1 MIGTSAADVQR
12 ARVVPLGDGAAL
24 VRFADR
30 LDDQAN
36 RAALALAAALET
48 SPITGVLEIAPSLVS
63 VLVRYDSD
71 VIDLVRL
78 SGEIGLRLS
87 STAAPSAEKTH
98 NIAVRFGGEDGPDL
112 LDVAAQVG
120 LTPDEFIAQHNAQP
134 LRVLTTGFAP
144 GFVYCGFHSQEMT
157 VPRRASVRARVPV
170 GSVLFAAGQT
180 AITATEVPTGW
191 HVIGRTEFCNFDG
204 FSNPPTV
211 LSAGDSLVFSAL

>member
-12 ARVVPLGDGAAL
+12 ACIVPLGDAAAL

-36 RAALALAAALET
+36 RAALALADALER

-87 STAAPSAEKTH
+87 SEAAPSAAKIH
-98 NIAVRFGGEDGPDL
+98 DIAVRFGGEDGPDL
-112 LDVAAQVG
+112 LEVAAQSG
-120 LTPDEFIAQHNAQP
+120 LTPSEFIAQHNAQP

-157 VPRRASVRARVPV
+157 VPRRSSVRARVPV

-191 HVIGRTEFCNFDG
+191 HVIGRTEFCNFNA
-204 FSNPPTV
+204 FANPPTV
-211 LSAGDSLVFSAL
+211 LSAGDNLVFSAL